1 MYRVGK
7 GRQRDYGGEAIKTVA
22 GGPKCNSN
30 GSHTEKW
37 QTENLSTEGA
47 TPVNGVRDRPV
58 HSTKQL

>member
-47 TPVNGVRDRPV
+47 TP
-58 HSTKQL
+58 